1 MRVLLDINVVLDVFL
16 ARNPWLA
23 DSAAVVQAGLDGKV
37 TAYLSAA
44 SPPTIFYVVRGN
56 ANLAK
61 AHAVIKECLGNF
73 PILPVDRTALE
84 MATTF
89 PGSDFEDNLQIAC
102 AVEAKLDPIV
112 TRNPKDFAGS
122 PVPVL
127 TPAELLALLAKAP
140 MPEPDQ

>member
-1 MRVLLDINVVLDVFL
+1 MKVLLDINVVLDVFL
-16 ARNPWLA
+16 ARDPWLA

-44 SPPTIFYVVRGN
+44 SLPTIFYIVRHN
-56 ANLAK
+56 TNLAK
-61 AHAVIKECLGNF
+61 AHGVIKECLDTF
-73 PILPVDRTALE
+73 SILSVDRTALE

-102 AVEAKLDPIV
+102 AVEATLEAIV
-112 TRNPKDFAGS
+112 TRNTKDFADS

-140 MPEPDQ
+140 DA